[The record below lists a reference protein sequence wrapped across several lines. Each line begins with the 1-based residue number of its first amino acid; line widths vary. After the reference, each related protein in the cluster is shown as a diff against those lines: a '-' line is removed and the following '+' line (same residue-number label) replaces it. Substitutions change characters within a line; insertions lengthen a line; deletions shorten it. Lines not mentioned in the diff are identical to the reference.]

1 VLGEEENKMADK
13 WTQQATDRM
22 KEEATVGSFSAA
34 AKRADKSTG
43 AYAREVLAN
52 PDDFSDTTRRRAQ
65 FAENVSGFAEGGA
78 IDVTHGTED
87 VPVEWG
93 RTEMDWK
100 AISLSVERKPRSVV
114 GTTTIMTEKAR
125 FNVSRETFGVKL

>member
-1 VLGEEENKMADK
+1 MADK
-13 WTQQATDRM
+13 WIQKATDRM
-22 KEEATVGSFSAA
+22 KAKGTVGSFSAA

-52 PDDFSDTTRRRAQ
+52 PGDFSDTTRKRAQ

-100 AISLSVERKPRSVV
+100 SHKLIR
-114 GTTTIMTEKAR
+114 GTQAQVRGRYYNDNDGEG
-125 FNVSRETFGVKL
+125 TF

>member
-1 VLGEEENKMADK
+1 MADK
-13 WTQQATDRM
+13 WIQKATDRM
-22 KEEATVGSFSAA
+22 KEKGTVGSFSAA

-52 PDDFSDTTRRRAQ
+52 PGDFSPTTRKRAQ
-65 FAENVSGFAEGGA
+65 FAKNVSSFAEGGVA
-78 IDVTHGTED
+78 EEVAGVHSYDVTHGSED

-100 AISLSVERKPRSVV
+100 SHKLIR
-114 GTTTIMTEKAR
+114 GTQAQVRGRYYNDNDGEG
-125 FNVSRETFGVKL
+125 TF

>member
-1 VLGEEENKMADK
+1 MPKK
-13 WTQQATDRM
+13 WIQKATDRM
-22 KEEATVGSFSAA
+22 KEKGTVGSFSAA

-43 AYAREVLAN
+43 SYAREVLAN
-52 PDDFSDTTRRRAQ
+52 PGDFSGTTRKRAQ

-78 IDVTHGTED
+78 IDVTYGTHD

-93 RTEMDWK
+93 ALRWIGK

-114 GTTTIMTEKAR
+114 VTTTTMTEKELS
-125 FNVSRETFGVKL
+125 NVSRETFGVRL